1 MERVIEEINM
11 MVQGF
16 RVQYGFMEMKEKKQ
30 RKKKEIL
37 NKFYPICPLTYSYQ
51 IGVLSSV
58 TAFCNEH
65 E

>member
-1 MERVIEEINM
+1 MER
-11 MVQGF
+11 
-16 RVQYGFMEMKEKKQ
+16 KEKKQ

-37 NKFYPICPLTYSYQ
+37 NKFYPIYPLTHSYQ
-51 IGVLSSV
+51 IEALSSV